1 MISTGY
7 SMAPRLHRWVRSVF
21 SLCAAGIACTSAAC
35 IIPPSLEVEV
45 NDAGVSSPPV
55 VRSAA
60 SPFEFPGP
68 FTVTREATDVSIS
81 LTLRDND
88 LDDTLFVRLFLDYDP
103 ESGAGLISDCVSAP
117 TGERDRVLGC
127 PINTVCSLI
136 EVGDTS
142 LHTLEAM
149 VTDRLWLTAGDPDA
163 VGQPPLRAVDV
174 NAGAGDSIRG
184 WTMRCE

>member
-1 MISTGY
+1 MISIGY
-7 SMAPRLHRWVRSVF
+7 GMASRLHRLGKLVL
-21 SLCAAGIACTSAAC
+21 SLIAAGFAGASAAC

-45 NDAGVSSPPV
+45 SDAGFSAIPV
-55 VRSAA
+55 IRSAA

-68 FTVTREATDVSIS
+68 FTVSRDAADVTIS

-103 ESGAGLISDCVSAP
+103 QSGAGLLSDCVAAP

-127 PINTVCSLI
+127 PASTVCNLI

-142 LHTLEAM
+142 LHSLEAM
-149 VTDRLWLTAGDPDA
+149 VTDRPWLTADDPDA
-163 VGQPPLRAVDV
+163 VDQPPLRAVDIG
-174 NAGAGDSIRG
+174 AGAGDSIRG